1 MLGGATIHA
10 MKWQRTLILFTIS
23 VIVAVG
29 LQLFW
34 QTAAGWI
41 ILALATGGLLIDRRR
56 QASLVARWAESP
68 DADPP
73 AGIGAWEEV
82 VAALYRH
89 NNNLK
94 LTRDEL
100 QQTNAAIMSAAQALP
115 MGAVTLNRE
124 FQIRWFNRAAEK
136 QLRLKSERDIGQNLL
151 NLLRAPEFAE
161 YAAKSDWPS
170 HVVVRLS
177 WGSGQ
182 DQTVMMQLV
191 PYALDQILLLTRD
204 LTQIERLETIRR
216 DFVANVSHEMRT
228 PLTVLSGFLETLIE
242 APSDALSEDRRSHYL
257 HLMQDQTRRMTA
269 LVADLL
275 TLSDLESTLV
285 AERATLDM
293 ETLLGQA
300 RQQVEALSAG
310 RHLFKWELDPGLCL
324 LGHEPE
330 IQSAVLNLLTNAVR
344 YTPDGGKIT
353 VRWAPTP
360 DQGATYSV
368 TDTGIGIAS
377 EHLSRLTERF
387 YRVDRGRSRELGG
400 TGLGLAIAKHVAMR
414 HDAHLDIQSKLGE
427 GSTFSL
433 TFDPSRV
440 IRKDEGS
447 ATATQAP

>member
-1 MLGGATIHA
+1 
-10 MKWQRTLILFTIS
+10 
-23 VIVAVG
+23 
-29 LQLFW
+29 
-34 QTAAGWI
+34 
-41 ILALATGGLLIDRRR
+41 
-56 QASLVARWAESP
+56 
-68 DADPP
+68 
-73 AGIGAWEEV
+73 
-82 VAALYRH
+82 
-89 NNNLK
+89 
-94 LTRDEL
+94 
-100 QQTNAAIMSAAQALP
+100 

-124 FQIRWFNRAAEK
+124 FQIRWFNSAAEK
-136 QLRLKSERDIGQNLL
+136 LLRLKSERDIGQNLL

-161 YAAKSDWPS
+161 YAAKFDWPS

-182 DQTVMMQLV
+182 DQTLMMQLV

-242 APSDALSEDRRSHYL
+242 APPDALSEDLQSHYL

-300 RQQVEALSAG
+300 RLQVEALSAG
-310 RHLFKWELDPGLCL
+310 RHLFKWEVDPGLCL

-353 VRWAPTP
+353 VRWEATQ

-377 EHLSRLTERF
+377 EHLPRLTERF

-400 TGLGLAIAKHVAMR
+400 TGLGLAITKHVAMR
-414 HDAHLDIQSKLGE
+414 HDAHLDIQSKLGH

-440 IRKDEGS
+440 TRKDAGLTDAS
-447 ATATQAP
+447 QAP

>member
-1 MLGGATIHA
+1 M
-10 MKWQRTLILFTIS
+10 
-23 VIVAVG
+23 
-29 LQLFW
+29 
-34 QTAAGWI
+34 
-41 ILALATGGLLIDRRR
+41 
-56 QASLVARWAESP
+56 
-68 DADPP
+68 
-73 AGIGAWEEV
+73 
-82 VAALYRH
+82 
-89 NNNLK
+89 
-94 LTRDEL
+94 
-100 QQTNAAIMSAAQALP
+100 
-115 MGAVTLNRE
+115 
-124 FQIRWFNRAAEK
+124 
-136 QLRLKSERDIGQNLL
+136 RLKSERDIGQNLL

-161 YAAKSDWPS
+161 YAAKADWPS
-170 HVVVRLS
+170 HVIVRLS

-182 DQTVMMQLV
+182 DQTLMMQLV

-242 APSDALSEDRRSHYL
+242 APPGALDEDQRSHYL

-285 AERATLDM
+285 AERTTLDM
-293 ETLLGQA
+293 ETILGQA

-310 RHLFKWELDPGLCL
+310 RHRFKWEVDPGLCL

-330 IQSAVLNLLTNAVR
+330 IQSAALNLLTNAVR
-344 YTPDGGKIT
+344 YTHDGGKIV
-353 VRWAPTP
+353 VRWEATP

-377 EHLSRLTERF
+377 EHLPRLTERF

-400 TGLGLAIAKHVAMR
+400 TGLGLAITKHVAMR
-414 HDAHLDIQSKLGE
+414 HDAHLDIQSKLGQ

-440 IRKDEGS
+440 IRKEAGLAEAS
-447 ATATQAP
+447 QAP

>member
-10 MKWQRTLILFTIS
+10 MKWQRTLILFAIS
-23 VIVAVG
+23 VAVAVG

-34 QTAAGWI
+34 QTPAGWI

-56 QASLVARWAESP
+56 QASRVAQWAEGP

-124 FQIRWFNRAAEK
+124 FQIRWFNREK
-136 QLRLKSERDIGQNLL
+136 LWRLKSERDIGQNLL

-275 TLSDLESTLV
+275 TVSDLESTLV
-285 AERATLDM
+285 AER
-293 ETLLGQA
+293 
-300 RQQVEALSAG
+300 
-310 RHLFKWELDPGLCL
+310 
-324 LGHEPE
+324 
-330 IQSAVLNLLTNAVR
+330 
-344 YTPDGGKIT
+344 
-353 VRWAPTP
+353 
-360 DQGATYSV
+360 
-368 TDTGIGIAS
+368 
-377 EHLSRLTERF
+377 
-387 YRVDRGRSRELGG
+387 
-400 TGLGLAIAKHVAMR
+400 VAMR
-414 HDAHLDIQSKLGE
+414 HDAHLDIQSKLGQ

-440 IRKDEGS
+440 IRKD
-447 ATATQAP
+447 